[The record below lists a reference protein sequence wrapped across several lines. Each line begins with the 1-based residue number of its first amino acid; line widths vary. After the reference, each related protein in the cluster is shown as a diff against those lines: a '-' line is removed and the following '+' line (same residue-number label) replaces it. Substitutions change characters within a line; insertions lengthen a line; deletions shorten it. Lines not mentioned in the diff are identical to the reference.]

1 MFRFVKLALLS
12 GLLCVGSPSGSFL
25 SHDAQAEDLR
35 FFKIASGS
43 RGGTYF
49 PIASSLAKVISNP
62 PGSKSCENGGNCGVP
77 SLTATAQSSGGS
89 VANVDAL
96 MSKKF
101 PAAIAQSDVTY
112 WSYTGTGPFR
122 TRKPNTLLCVLTSL
136 YPEDVHLVA
145 SRASRIESME
155 NLPGKRV
162 ALGERDSGALLG
174 AQLLVRAY
182 GLQEGKDFT
191 PSYVNFN
198 GAVDAMKA
206 GQIDAFITVAG
217 HPSESIT
224 DMIKS
229 EGAHLVPVIG
239 KGRELLAEKS
249 PFYALSEIPAGTYP
263 DQTQTIKTVAV
274 TALWLSRTDLDQEF
288 IYKVTKA
295 FWSNKFA
302 RGILD
307 AGHPKGKSI
316 TMASSFDG
324 VPIPLCVG
332 AQKYYKEIGRLK

>member
-1 MFRFVKLALLS
+1 MQRTIRFLLTI
-12 GLLCVGSPSGSFL
+12 GVLFL
-25 SHDAQAEDLR
+25 GYSVPQTAAAEDLR

-49 PIASSLAKVISNP
+49 PIASALAKVISNP

-77 SLTATAQSSGGS
+77 DLTATAQSTGGS

-96 MSKKF
+96 LAKKY

-122 TRKPNTLLCVLTSL
+122 TRKPNTLLCVISSL

-145 SRASRIESME
+145 SKKSNINKLEDLS
-155 NLPGKRV
+155 GKRV
-162 ALGERDSGALLG
+162 ALGERDSGSLLG

-191 PSYVNFN
+191 PSFLNFE
-198 GAVDAMKA
+198 GAQTAMKN
-206 GQIDAFITVAG
+206 GEIDAFITVAG
-217 HPSESIT
+217 HPSKSISE
-224 DMIKS
+224 MIKAH
-229 EGAHLVPVIG
+229 GAHLVPIVG
-239 KGRELLAEKS
+239 KGRDTLAEKS
-249 PFYALSEIPAGTYP
+249 PFYAVSRIPAGVYP
-263 DQTQTIKTVAV
+263 DQPDIDTVAV
-274 TALWLSRTDLDQEF
+274 TALWLSRTDLDQDF

-295 FWSNKFA
+295 FWTNKFA
-302 RGILD
+302 RAILD
-307 AGHPKGKSI
+307 GAHPKGKVI

-324 VPIPLCVG
+324 VPIPLCAG
-332 AQKYYKEIGRLK
+332 AQNYYKEIGRLK